1 LSAARPINLLALVVL
16 AIVAMLVVPLPPA
29 LLDLLLGVDVMGA
42 AAVLVVALSVQDPL
56 ELSAFPAL
64 LLVATL
70 FRLGLDVSATRL
82 ILTQGVVPGGVGTV
96 IPAFGDFV
104 MRGNPIVGLLL
115 FVILIVVQLVVV
127 TNGAQRVAEVAARFT
142 LDAMPGKQM
151 AIDADLHAGV
161 TDAAGARARRRVL
174 QAEADF
180 YGAMDGAGKFVRGD
194 AVAAMVIVAVNLVAG
209 FCIGTLQQHL
219 DAATAAQTFALLSI
233 GNALATTLPAFL
245 LSTAMGVMVTRA
257 ASDVGLGDD
266 LARQLL
272 AHPGALR
279 AVGAAMFVL
288 ALVPGLPHAVF
299 GLLGFS
305 GMAGGHAAARADE
318 RRRLARAQEDAR
330 RRRVEARQPEQAV
343 SLLGVDQL
351 AIDVGEALLP
361 LLDEPAGSALLARI
375 ASLRRTIAIELG
387 VVLPGVR
394 VRDDDRLPARGFAIR
409 VRDRIVARGELHADR
424 ALAIG
429 TPAALSGLKGAE
441 AVDPV
446 TGVHARWLD
455 PGAQAPR
462 DEAIVVDPIAV
473 LTSRLA
479 AVAREHAP
487 SLLGRQEVQNLID
500 HVRKTHPAA
509 VKGVVPEIAPLGLVQ
524 RVLQHLVREAVSVR
538 DIVAILET
546 IADEAERTKDAAAI
560 GEAARRRLS
569 PAICATLADGRG
581 EIHAAVLSPDLES
594 ELVAALIADDRGP
607 LLALDLEPARALAA
621 KLRAIASK
629 AQGRPVVICTQPLR
643 LPLARFAETCG
654 THVAVL
660 GFAEVAPGYAIHPK
674 ETFDS
679 GAANERPLPRP
690 TL

>member
-1 LSAARPINLLALVVL
+1 MNAVRPLNVLALVVL

-29 LLDLLLGVDVMGA
+29 LLDLLLGFDVMGA

-56 ELSAFPAL
+56 ELAAFPAL

-82 ILTQGVVPGGVGTV
+82 ILTQGAVPGGVGTV

-151 AIDADLHAGV
+151 AIDADLHAGI

-209 FCIGTLQQHL
+209 FCIGIFQQHL

-279 AVGAAMFVL
+279 AVGAAML
-288 ALVPGLPHAVF
+288 ALAAVPGLPHVAF
-299 GLLGFS
+299 GVLGFS

-318 RRRLARAQEDAR
+318 RRRLARAQQDAR
-330 RRRVEARQPEQAV
+330 RRRVEARQPEHAV

-351 AIDVGEALLP
+351 SIDVGEALLP
-361 LLDEPAGSALLARI
+361 LLDEPAGSELLARI
-375 ASLRRTIAIELG
+375 ASLRRTIALDLG

-394 VRDDDRLPARGFAIR
+394 VRDDIRLPTRAFAIR

-424 ALAIG
+424 ALAVG
-429 TPAALSGLKGAE
+429 TPAALSELMGAE
-441 AVDPV
+441 TIDPV
-446 TGVHARWLD
+446 TGLEARWLD
-455 PGAQAPR
+455 SNAQSPN
-462 DEAIVVDPIAV
+462 DGAIVVDPIAV

-479 AVAREHAP
+479 AVAREHAA

-509 VKGVVPEIAPLGLVQ
+509 VKGVVPEAAPLGLVQ
-524 RVLQHLVREAVSVR
+524 RVLQHLAREAVSVR

-560 GEAARRRLS
+560 GEAARRRLA
-569 PAICATLADGRG
+569 PAICARLADAKGT
-581 EIHAAVLSPDLES
+581 IHAAVPSPDFES
-594 ELVAALIADDRGP
+594 ELVGAIISDERGP
-607 LLALDLEPARALAA
+607 LLALDLEPARALAG
-621 KLRAIASK
+621 KLRAHAERERGL
-629 AQGRPVVICTQPLR
+629 AVVACTQSLR

-654 THVAVL
+654 TKVAVL

-674 ETFDS
+674 ETFD
-679 GAANERPLPRP
+679 AR
-690 TL
+690 